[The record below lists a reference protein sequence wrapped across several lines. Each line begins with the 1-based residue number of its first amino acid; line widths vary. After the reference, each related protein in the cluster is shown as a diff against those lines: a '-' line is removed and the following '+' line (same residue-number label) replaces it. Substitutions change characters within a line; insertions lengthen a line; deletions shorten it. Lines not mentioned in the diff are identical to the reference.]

1 MAVAVAGMTD
11 RIERRPRARLDLAR
25 VTALVAL
32 LAPAVA
38 LLAIGLVWPFLMMLG
53 ISFQDRY
60 PDPTAL
66 TFANYVTALTDP
78 YFLRFTLRTFSVAL
92 FVTLNTEH
100 TTYTF
105 RWILSH
111 THI

>member
-1 MAVAVAGMTD
+1 MAVAVAGITD
-11 RIERRPRARLDLAR
+11 RIEPRPRLDLAR

-78 YFLRFTLRTFSVAL
+78 YFLRITLRTFSMAL
-92 FVTLNTEH
+92 VVTLITAGPA
-100 TTYTF
+100 Y
-105 RWILSH
+105 
-111 THI
+111 